1 MVTEVME
8 VDEIPKPERMEQ
20 CQEVQV
26 LKELKAAPIFKG
38 NKDGLTKEF
47 QRGEGRVIRKL
58 GDGPVTE
65 APGKEYYKKKER
77 VESGVKC
84 CPEVT

>member
-8 VDEIPKPERMEQ
+8 VDEILKPERMEQ

-26 LKELKAAPIFKG
+26 LKKLKAAPIFKG

-47 QRGEGRVIRKL
+47 
-58 GDGPVTE
+58 
-65 APGKEYYKKKER
+65 
-77 VESGVKC
+77 
-84 CPEVT
+84 